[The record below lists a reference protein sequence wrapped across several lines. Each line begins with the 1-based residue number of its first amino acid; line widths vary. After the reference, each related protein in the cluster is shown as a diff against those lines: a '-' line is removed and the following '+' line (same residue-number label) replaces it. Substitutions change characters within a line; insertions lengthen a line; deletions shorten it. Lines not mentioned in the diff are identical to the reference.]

1 MSANRV
7 VVWSLWV
14 LSLVLAT
21 HFGASAQFG
30 PGQNP
35 PGAEVRFVPSFGPP
49 IGRAQVQAEHDMLLV
64 VFERMF
70 ELIRQGDSAEDML
83 AAAAAK
89 VDPSLE
95 KIATSTS
102 ASGNPLAQATHLA
115 VLGLMDAPSCS
126 AIISIF
132 DIRQVLF
139 LSEPLPVRLRRLRQ
153 LLSNAAAAP
162 PTKFPGVPVPAASPT
177 PRGSPGRAVFSWL
190 S

>member
-1 MSANRV
+1 AEDGIREFHVTGVQTWLFRSRIAASRCSLTG
-7 VVWSLWV
+7 WST
-14 LSLVLAT
+14 LST
-21 HFGASAQFG
+21 F
-30 PGQNP
+30 
-35 PGAEVRFVPSFGPP
+35 RT
-49 IGRAQVQAEHDMLLV
+49 
-64 VFERMF
+64 
-70 ELIRQGDSAEDML
+70 EDML